1 MIVVKMIEVKE
12 EMESRNE
19 MLRMEMEEKVEKL
32 ENENAQLGI
41 TIGKKDTETKEKVE
55 TLEIY
60 IRKAEQ
66 NSTYM
71 KNEIREMRKE
81 FRSQNA

>member
-1 MIVVKMIEVKE
+1 MIAAKMIEVKE

-19 MLRMEMEEKVEKL
+19 MPRMEMEEKLKKL
-32 ENENAQLGI
+32 ENENAQLGME
-41 TIGKKDTETKEKVE
+41 IGKKYAETKEKVE